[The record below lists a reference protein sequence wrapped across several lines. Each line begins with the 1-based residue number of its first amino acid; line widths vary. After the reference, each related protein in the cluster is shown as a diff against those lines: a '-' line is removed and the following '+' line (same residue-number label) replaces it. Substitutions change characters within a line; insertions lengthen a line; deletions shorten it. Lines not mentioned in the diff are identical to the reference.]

1 MLNVLAGRLYGAKNL
16 EYSANISLDG
26 VPVNPLTDIKVRKQI
41 AFVEQH
47 DTLHIASTPREA
59 IKFSARLRLSATTSE
74 EELNSLTESTLKEL
88 GLEGC
93 ANTIVGGER
102 LKGISGGERKRAAIG
117 VELVTKVSISVYFPF
132 SRMWIFI
139 ACSLILHPFWSPPLA
154 AIIDIPGRTDKW
166 LGQVRISCTITWKRT
181 LQ

>member
-1 MLNVLAGRLYGAKNL
+1 MKS
-16 EYSANISLDG
+16 SANITLDG

-47 DTLHIASTPREA
+47 DTLHIAATPREA

-74 EELNSLTESTLKEL
+74 EELNSLTESTLTEL

-93 ANTIVGGER
+93 ANTIVGGEM

-117 VELVTKVSISVYFPF
+117 VELVTKVRIYCVLFIFRDLFLVHKSYIQ
-132 SRMWIFI
+132 SRLHHLQP
-139 ACSLILHPFWSPPLA
+139 SLIFLDEPTSGLDRYEFLA
-154 AIIDIPGRTDKW
+154 QR
-166 LGQVRISCTITWKRT
+166 R
-181 LQ
+181 